1 MTDDGT
7 RRDGAHSP
15 DRDHAA
21 IRTVGLT
28 RTFRGRRQEKAVE
41 ALRDVDLVVG
51 RGECFGL
58 LGPNGA
64 GKSTLIK
71 ILTTL
76 LLPTSGRASV
86 AGYDVARHPLEV
98 RRKINLVSGGDSS
111 GYGILTVRETLHLF
125 ARFYGVPGDEAR
137 RRASAL
143 MEMTRLSEKAD
154 TRLSSLSTGMK
165 QKLNFARGFMSDPE
179 IIFLDEPTLGLD
191 VEAARDIRAFIAG
204 WVRERPERTVLL
216 TTHYMVEADELCG
229 RVAFIDRGRILALDS
244 PHALKRIVPSEPLF
258 ELQVGAGATG
268 FELLREIAG
277 IRSLAHHTHPGTGAI
292 ELRVIVDEDQTIG
305 EVLGRLKSLGHPVLH
320 LRKMEP
326 TLETVFIH
334 VVGRGLSDEEPAL
347 AEAPAER

>member
-1 MTDDGT
+1 MIQDATRSGVAPARGRDD
-7 RRDGAHSP
+7 
-15 DRDHAA
+15 AA

-28 RTFRGRRQEKAVE
+28 RLFRSRRLQQAVE
-41 ALRDVDLVVG
+41 ALRDVDLTIR

-76 LLPTSGRASV
+76 LLPTSGRATV
-86 AGYDVARHPLEV
+86 AGYDVASQPLQV

-125 ARFYGVPGDEAR
+125 ARFYGVPGDVAR
-137 RRASAL
+137 RRADAL

-154 TRLSSLSTGMK
+154 ARLSSLSTGMK

-216 TTHYMVEADELCG
+216 TTHYMVEADELCA

-244 PHALKRIVPSEPLF
+244 PRALKRLVPSEPVF
-258 ELQVGAGATG
+258 ELQVGAGASG
-268 FELLREIAG
+268 FERLREIG
-277 IRSLAHHTHPGTGAI
+277 GVRSLSHHTHPGSGAI

-305 EVLGRLKSLGHPVLH
+305 EVLGRLKALGHPVLH
-320 LRKMEP
+320 LTKMEP

-334 VVGRGLSDEEPAL
+334 VVGRGLSDEEAVEV
-347 AEAPAER
+347 AAPVER